1 MDTKPSIGWIGTGV
15 MGEPIAGHLLNA
27 GYRLTVYTRTRA
39 RAESLLQHGAQ
50 WADSPADLARET
62 DVVITMLG
70 HPEDVRQVL
79 REEGRVLETMQ
90 PGSLLIDMT
99 TSEPSL
105 AREIYSEAKT
115 LGIDALD
122 APVSGGDVGARNA
135 TLVIMVGGDPEA
147 LDRAMPILEVVGK
160 TVRRQGGP
168 GAGQHTKMV
177 NQLAIA
183 SGMIGVCE
191 ALVYAYRAGLDV
203 AETLDTIKDGAAGSW
218 SLTNYGSRLL
228 RDDLEPGFKVDHFIK
243 DLGIALSEAKRM
255 NISLPGAALAEQLY
269 IGVRSRGLGQK
280 GTQAL
285 AIVIGELAQSDW
297 PSARLQAAAGE
308 R

>member
-1 MDTKPSIGWIGTGV
+1 M
-15 MGEPIAGHLLNA
+15 AGHLLNA
-27 GYRLTVYTRTRA
+27 GYQLTVYTRTRA
-39 RAESLLQHGAQ
+39 RAESLLHDGAR

-70 HPEDVRQVL
+70 HPDDVRQVL
-79 REEGRVLETMQ
+79 REDGRVLETMQ
-90 PGSLLIDMT
+90 PGSLLIDMS

-122 APVSGGDVGARNA
+122 APVSGGDIGARNA
-135 TLVIMVGGDPEA
+135 TLVIMVGGDQEA
-147 LDRAMPILEVVGK
+147 LDRAMPVLQVVGK
-160 TVRRQGGP
+160 TVRLQGGP
-168 GAGQHTKMV
+168 GAGQHAKMV

-203 AETLDTIKDGAAGSW
+203 AATLDTIKDGAAGSW

-228 RDDLEPGFKVDHFIK
+228 RNDLEPGFKVDHFIK
-243 DLGIALSEAKRM
+243 DLGIALSEANRM

-285 AIVIGELAQSDW
+285 AIVLGELAQSDW
-297 PSARLQAAAGE
+297 PAV
-308 R
+308 